1 VKKDTKKAQKT
12 ILVKMKMGT
21 YDIPYLRWSLHG
33 AKVIEENSN

>member
-1 VKKDTKKAQKT
+1 MVFGKDENE
-12 ILVKMKMGT
+12 